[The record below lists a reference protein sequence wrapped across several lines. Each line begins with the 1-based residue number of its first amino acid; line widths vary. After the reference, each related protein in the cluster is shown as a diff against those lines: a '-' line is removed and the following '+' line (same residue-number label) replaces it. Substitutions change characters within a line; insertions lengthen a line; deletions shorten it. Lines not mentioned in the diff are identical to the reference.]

1 MLKFDKKSFI
11 IDGKRKFLISG
22 DFPFFRVPKNDLKR
36 RLQLFYETGANMVST
51 YVPWEIIERNEG
63 VFDFGG
69 AQTDFEFFLETCRE
83 VGFKVL
89 VRPGPYQYSEMAC
102 DGLPEWLLHHDE
114 ILAKNVNSATYC
126 KTAVSYNH
134 PYFLEKAEI
143 YLKKVCE
150 ILVKYKD
157 IVDCVQ
163 LDNEA
168 VGVQIWRGSLDYNRE
183 GNGIGVKGGA
193 YVSFLNDKYK
203 DVSVLNAKYKTNFN
217 SFEEVD
223 PSVCDKAPGKWE
235 FSHDYL
241 EFNGLQLTRYFVT
254 LQNIFDQCGLKCLTC
269 HNAADPFLLPLFYEA
284 SKNLDNCFIGFDD
297 YYNLSPFWGTT
308 KPEQT
313 MIFRTQRGA
322 DVLRD
327 YGYPAAVLEFQSGNI
342 TPIIPM
348 TETDVYNYAM
358 LHVAT
363 GIKGINYYI
372 MSGGPNFEGTGA
384 TADVYD
390 FSAPISAEGKLRPSF
405 NGIKKVN
412 EFLRSHEWLV
422 ESERA
427 YSVQIG
433 CSLNLLRGDNG
444 YPTNSD
450 LITRKGFAT
459 ALACS
464 EYASKFT
471 LLSKLDEKKPLLL
484 LGTHF
489 RDEDAPFVRE
499 FAEKGGKIA
508 LFGTLP
514 ESLKSIFGN
523 IETEKYDGFNRRM
536 TAWGKSLYNMVCNRE
551 ITVCPKDYSVAVT
564 GYNGELLGVEKGN
577 LKYFSFTPNTVSF
590 DQAEFFEK
598 LLADFGAEPAVK
610 SSDRT
615 VWTTLVK
622 TNEKAGVF
630 VINLFNRDAE
640 TTLEINV
647 GDKIVEKKV
656 RVKANTVS
664 FVEAE

>member
-1 MLKFDKKSFI
+1 MLKFDEKSFI
-11 IDGKRKFLISG
+11 VNGKRRFFISG
-22 DFPFFRVPKNDLKR
+22 DFPFFRVPKKDLKR
-36 RLQLFYETGANMVST
+36 RLTMFFETGANAVST
-51 YVPWEIIERNEG
+51 YVPWEIIEREEG

-69 AQTDFEFFLETCRE
+69 EQTDLEFFLQICRE
-83 VGFKVL
+83 VGLKAI

-102 DGLPEWLLHHDE
+102 DGLPEWLLRHDE
-114 ILAKNVNSATYC
+114 ILAKNVDGATYC

-143 YLKKVCE
+143 YLKKVYE

-157 IVDCVQ
+157 VVDCVQ

-168 VGVQIWRGSLDYNRE
+168 VGVQIWHGSLDYNRE

-193 YVSFLNDKYK
+193 YVRFITEKYGNI
-203 DVSVLNAKYKTNFN
+203 DALNAAYKTNFDC
-217 SFEEVD
+217 FEAVD
-223 PSVCDKAPGKWE
+223 PSVCDKAAGKWD

-241 EFNGLQLTRYFVT
+241 EFNGLKVAGYLER
-254 LQNIFDQCGLKCLTC
+254 LQKIMRNSGLDCTTC

-284 SKNLDNCFIGFDD
+284 SKSLDNCFIGFDD
-297 YYNLSPFWGTT
+297 YYNLSPGWATI

-313 MIFRTQRGA
+313 MLIRTQRGA
-322 DVLRD
+322 DILRD
-327 YGYPAAVLEFQSGNI
+327 YGYPASVLEFQSGNI

-348 TETDVYNYAM
+348 TETDVCNYAL
-358 LHVAT
+358 LHIAT
-363 GIKGINYYI
+363 GAKGINYYI
-372 MSGGPNFEGTGA
+372 MSGGPNFVGTGA

-390 FSAPISAEGKLRPSF
+390 FSAPISANGRVRETF
-405 NGIKKVN
+405 NGIKRINK
-412 EFLRSHEWLV
+412 FMRTHEWLV
-422 ESERA
+422 ESERV

-450 LITRKGFAT
+450 LITRNGFAV

-464 EYASKFT
+464 RYASKFT
-471 LLSKLDEKKPLLL
+471 LLSKLDQKKPLLL

-514 ESLKSIFGN
+514 ESLKSIFGD
-523 IETEKYDGFNRRM
+523 IGTKRYDGFNRRM

-564 GYNGELLGVEKGN
+564 GYNGEILGVEKGN

-590 DQAEFFEK
+590 DQTEFFEK
-598 LLADFGAEPAVK
+598 LLADFGAQPTVE

-615 VWTTLVK
+615 VWTTLLRSDG
-622 TNEKAGVF
+622 KAGVF
-630 VINLFNRDAE
+630 AINLYNREVE
-640 TTLEINV
+640 TTITAYLDGTAHERDV
-647 GDKIVEKKV
+647 KL
-656 RVKANTVS
+656 KANS
-664 FVEAE
+664 IAFIRI